1 MHESRLAV
9 ILNTVSNL
17 IAMAFVGVHVL
28 DDSFPYS
35 YQRGAAMKLKVQPG
49 LGRLRGLLCSHQ
61 I

>member
-9 ILNTVSNL
+9 ILDTVSNL

-35 YQRGAAMKLKVQPG
+35 YHSAV
-49 LGRLRGLLCSHQ
+49 LL
-61 I
+61 